1 MQILPLNGSKPN
13 YLKRQRDM
21 IKTELFNTHQFVK
34 DLKAAGM
41 DEKQAEVLA
50 ENQLAMLDTHIATK
64 ADVLDL
70 KRDIAEFKAESKKD
84 TEWMKRLLLG
94 IGIAVG
100 FAAVKYVFS

>member
-1 MQILPLNGSKPN
+1 
-13 YLKRQRDM
+13 M

-50 ENQLAMLDTHIATK
+50 DNQLAMLETHIATK
-64 ADVLDL
+64 ADILDL
-70 KRDIAEFKAESKKD
+70 KSDIAEFKAESKKD

-94 IGIAVG
+94 IGLAIG
-100 FAAVKYVFS
+100 FAAIKYVFS